1 MLSVFPMKSGYGKPG
16 DRMMSLAPA
25 TLIYT
30 ALKTP
35 TTDYHGRPVH
45 AVGLKLTDQDLDAA
59 LGAMVETFRAAYPGA
74 TGTPRVP
81 IRANREGTTL
91 LWLESMRLPTIV
103 DATGK
108 PTDPPMA
115 GATAKIFA
123 SICPYRRTDTQQ
135 GVGAYVQKIIL
146 TD

>member
-1 MLSVFPMKSGYGKPG
+1 MLNVFPMKTGKPG
-16 DRMMSLAPA
+16 DRMIDLFPA
-25 TLIYT
+25 TLVYS
-30 ALKTP
+30 ALKIP

-45 AVGLKLTDQDLDAA
+45 AVGLKLTDQDLDGA
-59 LGAMVETFRAAYPGA
+59 LGAMLDTFSAAYPDAAGK
-74 TGTPRVP
+74 PRIP
-81 IRANREGTTL
+81 IRPNREGTTL

-115 GATAKIFA
+115 GATAKILA
-123 SICPYRRTDTQQ
+123 SLCPYRRDDTQQ
-135 GVGAYVQKIIL
+135 GVGAYLKKIVL